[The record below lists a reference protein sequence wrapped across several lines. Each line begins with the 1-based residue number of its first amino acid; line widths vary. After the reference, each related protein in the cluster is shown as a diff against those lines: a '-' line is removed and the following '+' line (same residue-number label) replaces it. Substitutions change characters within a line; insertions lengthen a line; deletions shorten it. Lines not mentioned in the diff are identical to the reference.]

1 MATTQIKDD
10 FIATIATKGKVGK
23 TVTGNI
29 ETANDVDWFKFDA
42 SKFKGDLS
50 TIKFSGDAHLLSL
63 YDSQGLLISN
73 GINNGVAALKTP
85 GVYYV
90 GVSGATGKYNFS
102 TSIVNDD
109 FSANIS
115 TASVFKGASIA
126 GKIENAGDIDVFK
139 TSLKSGSTYD
149 FSVANLSGTK
159 ATLSLLDKTGKVV
172 ATDSDHDGKI
182 TFNSTSNA
190 DYYVSI
196 AGIAQNTGDYK
207 ITSAAT
213 KSSSSSTTPTS
224 GTKTTY
230 DLYSHSPDNGGTY
243 VVDAGTGAFKF
254 VIDMKKISHTVV
266 AMVKNFGADDA
277 LYISNGWDTSLSMLR
292 KIDSSSIGTGA
303 AFQYQEHIQVTQ
315 PFSMQNLTPEV
326 AEIWLGN
333 LPNEVGERI
342 QTVGTA
348 SIKEFNALSVGDI
361 FWS

>member
-1 MATTQIKDD
+1 MATPKTKDD

-63 YDSQGLLISN
+63 YDSQGLLIPN
-73 GINNGVAALKTP
+73 GINNSVATLKTP

-90 GVSGATGKYNFS
+90 GVSGAAGKYNFS
-102 TSIVNDD
+102 TAILNDD
-109 FSANIS
+109 FGANIS
-115 TASVFKGASIA
+115 TASAFKGSSMA

-139 TSLKSGSTYD
+139 TSLKSGNTYD
-149 FSVANLSGTK
+149 FSVIKFAADK

-196 AGIAQNTGDYK
+196 AGVSQNTGDYK
-207 ITSAAT
+207 ITSMAT
-213 KSSSSSTTPTS
+213 KSNAVTS

-230 DLYSHSPDNGGTY
+230 DLYSHSPENGGTY

-266 AMVKNFGADDA
+266 AVVKNFGADDS
-277 LYISNGWDTSLSMLR
+277 LYISNGWDKNLSMLR
-292 KIDSSSIGTGA
+292 VADSGTIG
-303 AFQYQEHIQVTQ
+303 QYQEHIQVTQ
-315 PFSMQNLTPEV
+315 PFSMQNLIPEF

-333 LPNEVGERI
+333 LPAEVGEKI
-342 QTVGTA
+342 QAIGTA